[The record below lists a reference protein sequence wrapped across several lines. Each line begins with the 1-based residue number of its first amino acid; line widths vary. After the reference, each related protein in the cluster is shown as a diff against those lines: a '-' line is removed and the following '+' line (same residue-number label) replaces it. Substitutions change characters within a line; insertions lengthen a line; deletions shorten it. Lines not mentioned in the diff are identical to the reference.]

1 MIEILASEEPLAHR
15 LVQERTR
22 DGVGPQLTCAVLAAL
37 AGDARESEAA
47 LRRALAGSGAEH
59 EFLVDVARAF
69 LLVETGAAGRA
80 GAPLLRAR
88 GPLHRRADPSATSVL
103 LLLQAQ
109 AMFAKRGPSAARA
122 LAADAQGSIPAGEQY
137 TDLRTYAALVHAAIA
152 LEAGD
157 LAGAERELSNAA
169 PARSGIL
176 AARADVLR
184 ARLHFRHTGDARAAA
199 IDLDR
204 AIHRLTVTGAARDLG
219 LACLER
225 ALQAARDPN
234 GLPAYWLARAKSHL
248 ATSGSRRDLEALRR
262 ACDALERRAPAGA
275 EPAGEGSP
283 FAPLSVATSALAC
296 LEDRDELIAAIPRL
310 ALVACGGAGAQLVRT
325 AAEGP
330 AEVLAASGAEISLH
344 GDALA
349 DQIRRAL
356 SNRGSTSDAQLVSVL
371 RVGAAEERLALV
383 VERAPADGEAGL
395 EQLAIYAAFAGVS
408 LARASSRP
416 IVREAGGSEGGAV
429 IPIAKRAV
437 GSTTRFTFESLIGDD
452 PAFREVLDSA
462 RRAATSDL
470 PILISGES
478 GTGKELLAQAIHD
491 ASGREAAPF
500 VAVNVTAI
508 PRELVESELFG
519 YESGTFTGAR
529 ASGMAGKFE
538 LAGRG
543 TLLLDEIGD
552 MPLEI
557 QAKLLRVLQE
567 RAVHRLGSA
576 ADVPVRARV
585 IAATH
590 RDLAEAVQTGQ
601 FRLDLYHRL
610 RVVHLRLPPLR
621 ERRGDILRIAERQL
635 ALYAE
640 RMRRP
645 AIRLSSAVAA
655 AFEEYDW
662 PGNVRELCNVVET
675 EASLLTAGENLISR
689 IPQALRDA
697 PARSS
702 AGPVVPLEE
711 MERRACRDALEYFC
725 GNVSRAARALGVSK
739 TTLYTKMKKY
749 RIGPVGAMMAAAS

>member
-1 MIEILASEEPLAHR
+1 
-15 LVQERTR
+15 
-22 DGVGPQLTCAVLAAL
+22 
-37 AGDARESEAA
+37 
-47 LRRALAGSGAEH
+47 
-59 EFLVDVARAF
+59 
-69 LLVETGAAGRA
+69 
-80 GAPLLRAR
+80 
-88 GPLHRRADPSATSVL
+88 
-103 LLLQAQ
+103 
-109 AMFAKRGPSAARA
+109 
-122 LAADAQGSIPAGEQY
+122 
-137 TDLRTYAALVHAAIA
+137 
-152 LEAGD
+152 
-157 LAGAERELSNAA
+157 
-169 PARSGIL
+169 
-176 AARADVLR
+176 
-184 ARLHFRHTGDARAAA
+184 
-199 IDLDR
+199 
-204 AIHRLTVTGAARDLG
+204 
-219 LACLER
+219 
-225 ALQAARDPN
+225 
-234 GLPAYWLARAKSHL
+234 
-248 ATSGSRRDLEALRR
+248 
-262 ACDALERRAPAGA
+262 
-275 EPAGEGSP
+275 
-283 FAPLSVATSALAC
+283 
-296 LEDRDELIAAIPRL
+296 
-310 ALVACGGAGAQLVRT
+310 
-325 AAEGP
+325 
-330 AEVLAASGAEISLH
+330 
-344 GDALA
+344 
-349 DQIRRAL
+349 
-356 SNRGSTSDAQLVSVL
+356 
-371 RVGAAEERLALV
+371 
-383 VERAPADGEAGL
+383 
-395 EQLAIYAAFAGVS
+395 IYAAFAGVS
-408 LARASSRP
+408 LARASSRA
-416 IVREAGGSEGGAV
+416 IVREAGRSEGGTV

-645 AIRLSSAVAA
+645 TIRLSPAVAA

-675 EASLLTAGENLISR
+675 EASLLTSGENVISR

-711 MERRACRDALEYFC
+711 MERRACRDALEHFC

-749 RIGPVGAMMAAAS
+749 RIGPVAAMMAAAS